1 MKEIALEQKRI
12 RALNGFILK
21 NSLQIFM
28 PYYNKTEDEMV
39 ISQDISINRDEIVNI
54 YINAILSVIASDE
67 FEDGEISNSERYMKN
82 NMTLET
88 KDYIQNCLYLCPKFI
103 IKKV

>member
-39 ISQDISINRDEIVNI
+39 
-54 YINAILSVIASDE
+54 
-67 FEDGEISNSERYMKN
+67 
-82 NMTLET
+82 
-88 KDYIQNCLYLCPKFI
+88 
-103 IKKV
+103 KKPVQQ